1 MLSPVSHSNKF
12 QNVRIFC
19 CCYYCSITKLY
30 LTLCD
35 SWTVASQAPL
45 FSTISQ
51 NLLKFMNFKSIVL
64 SNHLILCHPL
74 LMPSIFPSTKVFSN
88 ELALCIR
95 WPKYSSFRLASVLP
109 KNIQSWSPL
118 GLTCLISLQSKR
130 LSRVFART
138 TVQKYQFF
146 GAQPSLWSSSHVH
159 TWLWI
164 NHSRISK
171 RSGIEALLYHLLAQ
185 GYLFSS
191 LNFGFSYL

>member
-45 FSTISQ
+45 SSTISQ

-74 LMPSIFPSTKVFSN
+74 LMPSCFLGIWVFFEWIGSLHQVAKVLDLQLHYQSN
-88 ELALCIR
+88 EY
-95 WPKYSSFRLASVLP
+95 WTSNEYS
-109 KNIQSWSPL
+109 
-118 GLTCLISLQSKR
+118 GLISFSIDWFDLLVSKELFTST
-130 LSRVFART
+130 LS
-138 TVQKYQFF
+138 QYHSWKHQFL
-146 GAQPSLWSSSHVH
+146 GPQPSLWSNSHVH
-159 TWLWI
+159 TWLLE
-164 NHSRISK
+164 K
-171 RSGIEALLYHLLAQ
+171 P
-185 GYLFSS
+185 
-191 LNFGFSYL
+191 

>member
-45 FSTISQ
+45 SSIISQ
-51 NLLKFMNFKSIVL
+51 NLFKFMNFKSIVL

-74 LMPSIFPSTKVFSN
+74 LMPSCFLGIWVFLN

-95 WPKYSSFRLASVLP
+95 WPKYWIFSFTISP
-109 KNIQSWSPL
+109 MNIGHPMNIQGWFPL
-118 GLTCLISLQSKR
+118 VSTGLISLFPKNSLQVLFPS
-130 LSRVFART
+130 T
-138 TVQKYQFF
+138 TVESIS
-146 GAQPSLWSSSHVH
+146 SLALS
-159 TWLWI
+159 
-164 NHSRISK
+164 
-171 RSGIEALLYHLLAQ
+171 LLYGPTLMSIH
-185 GYLFSS
+185 GYWKNH
-191 LNFGFSYL
+191 NFDYMDLCWQSNVSAF